1 MLVKVS
7 VIIPVYNDEKYLMN
21 CVNSVLNQT
30 YQNLEVILVND
41 GSTDHSVALCEH
53 LRAQD
58 SRVRVLHK
66 PNGGVGDSRN
76 AGLAMATGE
85 LLAFVDNDDRMEPT
99 NLAELVDLMQRHHAD
114 VAIGNFYEFV
124 EDKQTFYF
132 RVREEDYYEKVY
144 TPA

>member
-41 GSTDHSVALCEH
+41 GSTDRSAALCEQ

-58 SRVRVLHK
+58 SRV
-66 PNGGVGDSRN
+66 
-76 AGLAMATGE
+76 GLA
-85 LLAFVDNDDRMEPT
+85 
-99 NLAELVDLMQRHHAD
+99 
-114 VAIGNFYEFV
+114 
-124 EDKQTFYF
+124 
-132 RVREEDYYEKVY
+132 
-144 TPA
+144 

>member
-1 MLVKVS
+1 MLEKVS
-7 VIIPVYNDEKYLMN
+7 VIIPVYNDEKYLMD

-30 YQNLEVILVND
+30 YQNLEVILIND
-41 GSTDHSVALCEH
+41 GSTDRSAALCEQ

-85 LLAFVDNDDRMEPT
+85 LIDRKS
-99 NLAELVDLMQRHHAD
+99 V
-114 VAIGNFYEFV
+114 V
-124 EDKQTFYF
+124 
-132 RVREEDYYEKVY
+132 
-144 TPA
+144 